1 MAQNCRPKRRVYEK
15 LMNVRTFMLLYWYD
29 NHLTK
34 LLTVLNY
41 IWWFQNIERNYN
53 FILCNFKI
61 SLTVV
66 DFQLDAQNSYLF
78 TYNTFIKILYMFR
91 ALPRTSSG
99 GLRRNCIH
107 ATSGI
112 IILCRWLSCAPVKKE
127 QFFLNWCIRQS
138 PAESDD
144 TRGCIYTITM

>member
-91 ALPRTSSG
+91 VLPCSSSG
-99 GLRRNCIH
+99 DLHRNCIYMH
-107 ATSGI
+107 PLVSS
-112 IILCRWLSCAPVKKE
+112 LSAGDCPVHRLSS
-127 QFFLNWCIRQS
+127 FLTGAQDSQS
-138 PAESDD
+138 PADSDD
-144 TRGCIYTITM
+144 ITGCIYTITM